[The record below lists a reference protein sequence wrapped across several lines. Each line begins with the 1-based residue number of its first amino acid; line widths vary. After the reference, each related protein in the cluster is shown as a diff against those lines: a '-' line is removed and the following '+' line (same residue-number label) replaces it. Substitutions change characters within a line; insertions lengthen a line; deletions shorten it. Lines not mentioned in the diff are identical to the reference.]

1 MNVQTCTDL
10 QPKKGFEMTNCCDDY
25 GNCNQ
30 GRDCP
35 IRVARVGQRMKSADP
50 LPPSIWRHQ
59 LKRLAYWM
67 LMALIGLTVWPVLAY
82 LVLRA

>member
-1 MNVQTCTDL
+1 MPICTDF
-10 QPKKGFEMTNCCDDY
+10 QPKKGFEKMNCCDDF

-35 IRVARVGQRMKSADP
+35 VRVARIGQRMKTVDP
-50 LPPSIWRHQ
+50 LPPSIWRDQ
-59 LKRLAYWM
+59 LRRLGYWV
-67 LMALIGLTVWPVLAY
+67 LMAVIGLTVWPVLAY

>member
-1 MNVQTCTDL
+1 M
-10 QPKKGFEMTNCCDDY
+10 NCCDDY

-30 GRDCP
+30 GPNCP
-35 IRVARVGQRMKSADP
+35 VRVAKVKQRYAKYP
-50 LPPSIWRHQ
+50 EGKYVPYLNRH
-59 LKRLAYWM
+59 LKALAYWM

>member
-1 MNVQTCTDL
+1 MS
-10 QPKKGFEMTNCCDDY
+10 NCCDEY

-35 IRVARVGQRMKSADP
+35 VRVATYRPVMRAVDP
-50 LPPSIWRHQ
+50 LPPNIWREQ
-59 LKRLAYWM
+59 LKRLGYWV
-67 LMALIGLTVWPVLAY
+67 LMAVFGLTVWPMLVY